1 MDDDLAVPRAV
12 AVVHDAVRAGHAA
25 LAAGD
30 TPALAASLLEVR
42 AMLSVLG
49 LDPASPE
56 WAGTDSSASGAMGA
70 LDTLVQ
76 ADIEARAQA
85 RANKDWAAADAIR
98 DRLAAAGIVL
108 EDSSEGV
115 RWSLAGE
122 A

>member
-1 MDDDLAVPRAV
+1 
-12 AVVHDAVRAGHAA
+12 
-25 LAAGD
+25 
-30 TPALAASLLEVR
+30 
-42 AMLSVLG
+42 MLSVLG
-49 LDPASPE
+49 LDPGSPE
-56 WAGTDSSASGAMGA
+56 WAGTDSSTSDAMAA

-85 RANKDWAAADAIR
+85 RATRNWAAADAIR

-108 EDSSEGV
+108 EDSSEGA